1 MLSGVKY
8 AGAPA
13 EPAGRRRSWNGRKM
27 NTFDV
32 LLGKTRGG
40 GVGGE
45 AYKSKKKRKKYEE
58 KGKVMAAAAI
68 TAAEGNSRRTRR

>member
-40 GVGGE
+40 GGGE